1 MRNIVKVFLN
11 ISAISFLS
19 LNQANAN
26 VNNQDQFFILN
37 SNVENISQNQS
48 ENNRQI
54 LELQNKL
61 ESLTRKLD
69 TINSTREAPKV
80 PAGTVV
86 AFAGKVIP
94 KGWLLCDGKVIS
106 RKGEYQALFDSI
118 GTAHGQGDGS
128 TTFHLPDYRGL
139 FLRGVLNE
147 RSGLMDPSATTRG
160 SMNTGGN
167 TGNKVGSY
175 QGDAFAEHSHNSGN
189 LRNSS
194 SYLSYSNGV
203 AKPNIPSK
211 NYETSLSFGGETL
224 GNLTRVQLGHDNG
237 VSYGINSDGSKQGEP
252 YKNIDHFHYFSV
264 DFPNYNFSINTTIP
278 AQTIS
283 GTTSNQGGS
292 ETRPKNA
299 YVNYIIKY

>member
-1 MRNIVKVFLN
+1 MKASYIVSLIPLLSSSFIYGLPCQEGGLTEKVNCLN
-11 ISAISFLS
+11 
-19 LNQANAN
+19 
-26 VNNQDQFFILN
+26 
-37 SNVENISQNQS
+37 
-48 ENNRQI
+48 R
-54 LELQNKL
+54 KL
-61 ESLTRKLD
+61 ETLMQ
-69 TINSTREAPKV
+69 INSTLNNKINDAAKV

-86 AFAGKVIP
+86 AFAGDINKIP
-94 KGWLLCDGKVIS
+94 EGWVLCDGKVIS
-106 RKGEYQALFDSI
+106 RKDKYSELFNTI

-139 FLRGVLNE
+139 FLRGVLND

-175 QGDAFAEHSHNSGN
+175 QGDSFGEHSHNSGN

-194 SYLSYSNGV
+194 SYLSYNGSGTPDSRYV
-203 AKPNIPSK
+203 SGTTQPDGDHSHNHPTHYTRQHLHPGNGFAVIQADPSISQYNK
-211 NYETSLSFGGETL
+211 STQSAGSHSHSFSIRL
-224 GNLTRVQLGHDNG
+224 
-237 VSYGINSDGSKQGEP
+237 
-252 YKNIDHFHYFSV
+252 
-264 DFPNYNFSINTTIP
+264 PNYSFSINTSIP

-283 GTTSNQGGS
+283 GTTANQGGS